1 MDSPRLDRCLPGIDV
16 STPSFAG
23 GSPVVVYVDMESE
36 ALVESIVPV
45 LELQYIHRIQ
55 IWDVPSTSTNR
66 DLTVAYRPH
75 QRQAEFHACPLKAVF
90 PEKCHQ
96 FFFRDDSLDIAN
108 V

>member
-45 LELQYIHRIQ
+45 LELQYVHRIQ
-55 IWDVPSTSTNR
+55 I
-66 DLTVAYRPH
+66 
-75 QRQAEFHACPLKAVF
+75 
-90 PEKCHQ
+90 
-96 FFFRDDSLDIAN
+96 
-108 V
+108 